1 MQYQLFSK
9 LKMIK
14 HTYILKKK
22 YILHIKL
29 TTINKADFIPWTA
42 EASIFGAL
50 RLGGKVLRDGNKETL
65 IIHLN

>member
-1 MQYQLFSK
+1 M
-9 LKMIK
+9 
-14 HTYILKKK
+14 
-22 YILHIKL
+22 HIKL

-65 IIHLN
+65 NYTLKLTLASLKRNSVMGVGKC